1 VIDAVTITTAGWIG
15 IGAAVAAVIA
25 LLVALLGWR
34 GVRRLRAVQSVVI
47 AEGRQDIVAFVVS
60 LQARLDD
67 LHRAVDELASGLTRV
82 DRRIDSTVT
91 NVAVVRYDAYH
102 SHDGA
107 QSATIALLDANRSGV
122 IVSAIQGRDYA
133 RIYMKE
139 LDHGRSSIT
148 LSPEEEEAVERAMAR

>member
-1 VIDAVTITTAGWIG
+1 VIDAATISTAGWMAI
-15 IGAAVAAVIA
+15 VAAAAAAIA
-25 LLVALLGWR
+25 LVTALLAWR
-34 GVRRLRAVQSVVI
+34 GIRRLRAAQSVVI
-47 AEGRQDIVAFVVS
+47 AEGREDIVAFVVA

-82 DRRIDSTVT
+82 DRRIDGSVT
-91 NVAVVRYDAYH
+91 NIGVVRYDAYL

-107 QSATIALLDANRSGV
+107 QSASIALLDTSRSGV
-122 IVSAIQGRDYA
+122 VVSAIQGRDYA

-148 LSPEEEEAVERAMAR
+148 LSPEEQEAVERAMSR

>member
-1 VIDAVTITTAGWIG
+1 VIDAATISTAGWMAI
-15 IGAAVAAVIA
+15 VAAAAAAIA
-25 LLVALLGWR
+25 LVTALLAWR
-34 GVRRLRAVQSVVI
+34 GIRRLRAAQSVVI
-47 AEGRQDIVAFVVS
+47 AEGREDIVAFVVA

-82 DRRIDSTVT
+82 DRRIDGSVT
-91 NVAVVRYDAYH
+91 NVGVVRYDAYL

-107 QSATIALLDANRSGV
+107 QSASIALLDTSRSGV
-122 IVSAIQGRDYA
+122 VVSAIQGRDYA

-148 LSPEEEEAVERAMAR
+148 LSPEEQEAVERAMSR

>member
-1 VIDAVTITTAGWIG
+1 MIAAAIGTAGWIA
-15 IGAAVAAVIA
+15 IGAAA
-25 LLVALLGWR
+25 VALAGLLSTLLAWR
-34 GVRRLRAVQSVVI
+34 GIRRLRASQSVVI

-82 DRRIDSTVT
+82 DRRVDGTLE

-102 SHDGA
+102 SHEGH
-107 QSATIALLDANRSGV
+107 QSATIALLDASRSGV

-148 LSPEEEEAVERAMAR
+148 LSPEEEEAVERAMSR